1 MKQVLQTPTFQIAH
15 FWHPRVFFTP
25 WEHAPQEESGEI
37 KGVYFFLYS
46 GKSRAVKGEIEMDN
60 LVEVV
65 RNEFQQRVYVGAKDL
80 GSGSPRTVCVLVPVR
95 RSLITQV
102 FRPLA

>member
-1 MKQVLQTPTFQIAH
+1 M
-15 FWHPRVFFTP
+15 
-25 WEHAPQEESGEI
+25 
-37 KGVYFFLYS
+37 
-46 GKSRAVKGEIEMDN
+46 KGEIEMDN